1 MEDLAECTCVS
12 LDVRGILWMCFR
24 KGKSGSTT
32 SSQQSQ
38 SPKQESEWYFSS
50 SLSVYSVL
58 TGRFTQL
65 CKIKLHKTGFVC
77 PEF

>member
-1 MEDLAECTCVS
+1 MKFLSASIEVERHVSALQRLQIASQCMEDLAECTCVS

-38 SPKQESEWYFSS
+38 SPKQESE
-50 SLSVYSVL
+50 
-58 TGRFTQL
+58 
-65 CKIKLHKTGFVC
+65 
-77 PEF
+77 